1 MPKEPII
8 ETANPG
14 NYRIRFHYLD
24 LLRLIAA
31 MGVILFHVA
40 AASWTWTTNLY
51 LMVDLFFVLSGFV
64 LAPIFPRSGRWQGF
78 FRFALKRLLRLLPMA
93 WLSLF
98 FIALYSG
105 AILLKSK
112 WSNDPDLQ
120 LMPISAESFLMALLL
135 MQIFS
140 TAGTLLNYP
149 LWSLSAEWLA
159 NVFLALSLNFLTFR
173 DTLKISLIFGFLGIV
188 FSATVTDSEGLSQL
202 SRALFGISLGMLLR
216 NSFEARM
223 RVKNLSTKL
232 FCSFLSCICILVLD
246 LELGFAI
253 FILAGLV
260 FGALV
265 YFIAFAENEYQ
276 MKVPQAFAHLCGALS
291 FGLYVWHVPLAGI
304 VEQILSTIGIKGVGV
319 NYVALVFAGVLA
331 SIPSI
336 YLVERP
342 LSKYIKGRIDVN

>member
-1 MPKEPII
+1 MPKESII
-8 ETANPG
+8 EPTNSG
-14 NYRIRFHYLD
+14 IYRIRFYYLD
-24 LLRLIAA
+24 LLRLVAA

-40 AASWTWTTNLY
+40 AVSWTWTTNLY

-64 LAPIFPRSGRWQGF
+64 LAPIFPRSGSWQGF

-93 WLSLF
+93 WISLF
-98 FIALYSG
+98 FVALYSG

-159 NVFLALSLNFLTFR
+159 NVLLALGLNFLTFR
-173 DTLKISLIFGFLGIV
+173 NTLKISLLLGFLGIV
-188 FSATVTDSEGLSQL
+188 FSATVTDSESLSHL

-223 RVKNLSTKL
+223 QVKNLGMKL
-232 FCSFLSCICILVLD
+232 FFSFLSCICIFVLD
-246 LELGFAI
+246 LNLSFVK
-253 FILAGLV
+253 FILASSV

-265 YFIAFAENEYQ
+265 YLLAFAEKEYR
-276 MKVPQAFAHLCGALS
+276 MKVPQAFAALCGALS

-304 VEQILSTIGIKGVGV
+304 VEQILTTIGIKGVGA
-319 NYVALVFAGVLA
+319 NYAALVFAGVLT

-342 LSKYIKGRIDVN
+342 ISKYIKGRIDVN